1 MSTAQRIAHA
11 VISLAANVPLV
22 MAWGC
27 IALTAWMAVL
37 AARVWPQADR
47 GNCWQWALAKQH
59 QAGGYVFARDVRGA
73 TLILGRIVPPHAGW
87 APSLDGVPVMQ
98 TEPRDRYKGASLLWR
113 WMYFRFDIVTRDKQ
127 ELKP

>member
-1 MSTAQRIAHA
+1 MWQRTAHA

-22 MAWGC
+22 MAWAC
-27 IALTAWMAVL
+27 IALTAWMAVK

-59 QAGGYVFARDVRGA
+59 ESGGYVFARDVRGA
-73 TLILGRIVPPHAGW
+73 TLFLGRIVPPHAGW

-98 TEPRDRYKGASLLWR
+98 TEPRDRYEGGSLLWR
-113 WMYFRFDIVTRDKQ
+113 WMYFRFDIVTRDKPEHGQ
-127 ELKP
+127 